1 MPDDQD
7 PNLSDLQARAWDRSS
22 SYISDP
28 DLHPDADYHVLLEID
43 NSSFLDFKGITLHTG
58 IFEFNE
64 ATNLN
69 FDEMRFLYPT
79 YDGRMLKDGQL
90 PLYNNRIQPVSLKGR
105 PDLDEVPDSN
115 ISFTVTDYES
125 FVKVEFKGIVP
136 DLFQE
141 GSGVVALGYLNDE
154 VFYAEE
160 VLAKHDENYMP
171 PNIEINNDS

>member
-1 MPDDQD
+1 MNQIRKKRLYNILLVSLFSVSGISLILYSLNS
-7 PNLSDLQARAWDRSS
+7 NL
-22 SYISDP
+22 
-28 DLHPDADYHVLLEID
+28 DYFFTQTE
-43 NSSFLDFKGITLHTG
+43 
-58 IFEFNE
+58 
-64 ATNLN
+64 
-69 FDEMRFLYPT
+69 
-79 YDGRMLKDGQL
+79 LKDQ
-90 PLYNNRIQPVSLKGR
+90 NISSDKRIKIGGMVLEGSVFR
-105 PDLDEVPDSN
+105 NDSN

-125 FVKVEFKGIVP
+125 FVRVEFKGIVP

>member
-1 MPDDQD
+1 MNQIRKKR
-7 PNLSDLQARAWDRSS
+7 L
-22 SYISDP
+22 
-28 DLHPDADYHVLLEID
+28 YHILL
-43 NSSFLDFKGITLHTG
+43 
-58 IFEFNE
+58 
-64 ATNLN
+64 
-69 FDEMRFLYPT
+69 
-79 YDGRMLKDGQL
+79 
-90 PLYNNRIQPVSLKGR
+90 VSLFSVSGISLILYSLNSN
-105 PDLDEVPDSN
+105 LDYFFTPTELKEQNISSDKRIKIGGMVLEGSVFRNDSN

-125 FVKVEFKGIVP
+125 FVRVEFKGIVP

>member
-1 MPDDQD
+1 MNQI
-7 PNLSDLQARAWDRSS
+7 RKKR
-22 SYISDP
+22 
-28 DLHPDADYHVLLEID
+28 
-43 NSSFLDFKGITLHTG
+43 
-58 IFEFNE
+58 
-64 ATNLN
+64 
-69 FDEMRFLYPT
+69 
-79 YDGRMLKDGQL
+79 
-90 PLYNNRIQPVSLKGR
+90 LYNILLVSLFSVSGISLILYSLNSN
-105 PDLDEVPDSN
+105 LDYFFTPTELKEQNISSDKRIKIGGMVLEGSVFRDDSN

-171 PNIEINNDS
+171 PNIKINNDS